1 MIRLPPRSTRKES
14 SAASDVYKRQ
24 ILDGV
29 PLFET
34 YETPDDVKMAINGA
48 VFNHGTRMLGIAL
61 KKAVGSTK
69 GNLSDHEG
77 IVIRGLEDRPVKVTG
92 DFIVKGATG
101 AIKDKIKAK
110 FQNNKQELID
120 KINKDIDIPFI
131 NEKTEEKALKFLF
144 KHVEK
149 WLNE

>member
-1 MIRLPPRSTRKES
+1 MIVDK
-14 SAASDVYKRQ
+14 
-24 ILDGV
+24 
-29 PLFET
+29 
-34 YETPDDVKMAINGA
+34 
-48 VFNHGTRMLGIAL
+48 
-61 KKAVGSTK
+61 
-69 GNLSDHEG
+69 
-77 IVIRGLEDRPVKVTG
+77 VIIDLLEN
-92 DFIVKGATG
+92 

-110 FQNNKQELID
+110 FKNNKQQLID

>member
-1 MIRLPPRSTRKES
+1 MIVDK
-14 SAASDVYKRQ
+14 
-24 ILDGV
+24 
-29 PLFET
+29 
-34 YETPDDVKMAINGA
+34 
-48 VFNHGTRMLGIAL
+48 
-61 KKAVGSTK
+61 
-69 GNLSDHEG
+69 
-77 IVIRGLEDRPVKVTG
+77 VIIDLLEN
-92 DFIVKGATG
+92 

-131 NEKTEEKALKFLF
+131 NEKTEEKTLKFLF

>member
-1 MIRLPPRSTRKES
+1 
-14 SAASDVYKRQ
+14 
-24 ILDGV
+24 
-29 PLFET
+29 
-34 YETPDDVKMAINGA
+34 
-48 VFNHGTRMLGIAL
+48 MLE
-61 KKAVGSTK
+61 
-69 GNLSDHEG
+69 N
-77 IVIRGLEDRPVKVTG
+77 
-92 DFIVKGATG
+92 

-110 FQNNKQELID
+110 FQNNNQELID

>member
-1 MIRLPPRSTRKES
+1 MIVDK
-14 SAASDVYKRQ
+14 
-24 ILDGV
+24 
-29 PLFET
+29 
-34 YETPDDVKMAINGA
+34 
-48 VFNHGTRMLGIAL
+48 
-61 KKAVGSTK
+61 
-69 GNLSDHEG
+69 
-77 IVIRGLEDRPVKVTG
+77 VIIDLLEN
-92 DFIVKGATG
+92 

-144 KHVEK
+144 KHIEK